1 MSERRVCEVIGQLRA
16 TQRYQATEPD
26 DEVGLT
32 AAIIG
37 YASRYGRYGYRRIL
51 ALLRSD
57 GWVVNHKRLERIW
70 RQEGLKVPQ
79 KQPNRG
85 RLWLTD
91 GSCVR
96 LRPRWPNHVWSYDF
110 VMARTHDGKAFRM
123 LTIIDEYTR
132 ECLAIEVSR
141 RFDADAVLCRLTEL
155 FVSRRPPDYIR
166 SDNGPEFTAKAV
178 REWLSRVGVKT
189 LYIEPGSPWENGYIE
204 SFNGKLRDELLNG
217 EIFYTLKEAQ
227 VLIERWRQEYNTV
240 RPHSALGY
248 RPPAPEAIVVTPR
261 DPGSAML
268 RQDLWA
274 DLAPTLT

>member
-1 MSERRVCEVIGQLRA
+1 MIGQPRA
-16 TQRYQATEPD
+16 TQRYEANEPD

-37 YASRYGRYGYRRIL
+37 YATQYGRYGYRRII
-51 ALLRSD
+51 ALLHRD
-57 GWVVNHKRLERIW
+57 GWIVNHKRVERIW
-70 RQEGLKVPQ
+70 RREGLKVPQ
-79 KQPNRG
+79 KQPKRS

-96 LRPRWPNHVWSYDF
+96 LRPCWPNHVWSYDF
-110 VMARTHDGKAFRM
+110 VMARTYDGKAFRM

-132 ECLAIEVSR
+132 ECLAIEVAR
-141 RFDADAVLCRLTEL
+141 RFDADAVLYRLTEL
-155 FVSRRPPDYIR
+155 FVSRRPP
-166 SDNGPEFTAKAV
+166 
-178 REWLSRVGVKT
+178 
-189 LYIEPGSPWENGYIE
+189 GSPWENGYNE

-227 VLIERWRQEYNTV
+227 ILIERWRWEYNTV
-240 RPHSALGY
+240 RPHSALRY
-248 RPPAPEAIVVTPR
+248 RPPAPEAIALIPR
-261 DPGSAML
+261 DPGSVML